1 MSSELE
7 FTGERFV
14 PGIAGEIAH
23 EHWHRYAFARP
34 LCAGRRVLD
43 VSCGEGYGSAL
54 LAGVAASVTGVDI
67 AAEAVAHARS
77 AYAGRANLRFVQ
89 GSAAALPLADAS
101 VDVAVSFETIEHLP
115 AADQPRMLAELA
127 RVLGADGV
135 LVLSAPNPVEYSQAR
150 NHRNP
155 FHLHEPSREELD
167 AMLAGAFPARRWYR
181 QRRYFGSALWDEA
194 PASSRFDAWTGDAS
208 QVAAAQPPAA
218 MYFVVVA
225 ARTRRRFPRAG
236 RRCRCSPISG
246 NAELARVDARAADV
260 LRLDALL
267 ADRDAALD
275 RQAAHVRHLE
285 EIAAFRER
293 VVVERDAQLAELER
307 RSRGAG
313 SRTGCAGPGARRGG
327 RGTHRRAARAR
338 RRAFRAG
345 VREAGT
351 GGAART
357 RPTGSA
363 ARSPRRSGSS
373 RTARARGGGSRCPGC
388 ACGCGGNA
396 CAAAECG
403 CVFRIAAVAARA
415 RAPRH
420 SPAGPSQGRVP
431 ERAARR

>member
-1 MSSELE
+1 MPSELE

-34 LCAGRRVLD
+34 LCADRRVLD

-54 LAGVAASVTGVDI
+54 LAGVATSVIGVDI
-67 AAEAVAHARS
+67 AAQAVAHARN
-77 AYAGRANLRFVQ
+77 AYTGRANLRFVQ
-89 GSAAALPLADAS
+89 GSAVALPLADAS

-115 AADQPRMLAELA
+115 AVDQPRMLAELA
-127 RVLGADGV
+127 RVLGTEGV

-155 FHLHEPSREELD
+155 FHLHEPSRDELD

-208 QVAAAQPPAA
+208 RVAAAQPPAA

-225 ARTRRRFPRAG
+225 ARTPAALPAG
-236 RRCRCSPISG
+236 GPALSLFSDLG
-246 NAELARVDARAADV
+246 ESELARVDARAADV

-267 ADRDAALD
+267 ADRDVALD

-293 VVVERDAQLAELER
+293 VVVERDAQLADLNAAREALVAQRDALAVER
-307 RSRGAG
+307 DAL
-313 SRTGCAGPGARRGG
+313 
-327 RGTHRRAARAR
+327 ARAR
-338 RRAFRAG
+338 DA
-345 VREAGT
+345 
-351 GGAART
+351 
-357 RPTGSA
+357 
-363 ARSPRRSGSS
+363 
-373 RTARARGGGSRCPGC
+373 
-388 ACGCGGNA
+388 
-396 CAAAECG
+396 AAAERAAALG
-403 CVFRIAAVAARA
+403 ERDDALSALASAKLAQAALSDEADRLGRAIAAQERIIAYRQSARWWFMMPWL
-415 RAPRH
+415 RMRLWW
-420 SPAGPSQGRVP
+420 QRV
-431 ERAARR
+431 RGG